1 MAETLYE
8 STQIAMTSQ
17 QQPIVGIIAN
27 PASGRDIR
35 RLTAK
40 ASVFPTVEKANMIQ
54 RVLGALGAT
63 GIARVLMMPDMTGI
77 AAAVQRAVVA
87 HRAEIHIQ
95 WPDVEFVD
103 MDISESVDDTFN
115 AVDLMCRR
123 GVAAIVVLGGDGTHR
138 AVAMRCGETPMATLS
153 TGTNNAFPD
162 LREAT
167 TAGFAAGL
175 VASGRVA
182 TPDATRAN
190 KRLLVE
196 APGRNEVA
204 LVDVCVT
211 RHLHVASRAL
221 WDSDSLD
228 ELFVA
233 FAEPDSVGLSSIAG
247 LLHPV
252 PRSAPH
258 GLQVTFANDC
268 RAATRRI
275 TAPIAPGLLVRVA
288 ISGYAPIAPGKE
300 IVVATGR
307 GTVALDGERE
317 IEFGPQ
323 DCIVVRLDLE
333 GPRTIDVARTMG
345 LAAQRGLLDI

>member
-1 MAETLYE
+1 MP
-8 STQIAMTSQ
+8 Q
-17 QQPIVGIIAN
+17 QQTPLVGIIAN

-63 GIARVLMMPDMTGI
+63 GIERVLMMPDMTGI
-77 AAAVQRAVVA
+77 AASVQRAIVA
-87 HRAEIHIQ
+87 HRAEAHIH

-115 AVDLMCRR
+115 AVELMCRR

-138 AVAMRCGETPMATLS
+138 AVAMRCGNTPIATLS

-182 TPDATRAN
+182 ARDATRAN

-196 APGRNEVA
+196 APGRHEVA

-221 WDSDSLD
+221 WEADSLD

-233 FAEPDSVGLSSIAG
+233 FAEADSVGMSSIAG
-247 LLHPV
+247 LLQPV

-258 GLQVTFANDC
+258 GLHVKFADAG
-268 RAATRRI
+268 RPAVRRI
-275 TAPIAPGLLVRVA
+275 TAPIAPGLLARIQVA
-288 ISGYAPIAPGKE
+288 AFARIPAGETLAVSGGS
-300 IVVATGR
+300 

-317 IEFGPQ
+317 IEFGSQ
-323 DCIVVRLDLE
+323 DRLSVRLDLE
-333 GPRTIDVARTMG
+333 GPRTIDVALTMG
-345 LAAQRGLLDI
+345 IAAQRGLLDI

>member
-1 MAETLYE
+1 MPTHYAT
-8 STQIAMTSQ
+8 
-17 QQPIVGIIAN
+17 VGIIAN

-63 GIARVLMMPDMTGI
+63 GIDRVLMMPDMTGI
-77 AAAVQRAVVA
+77 AAAVKRAVAA
-87 HRAEIHIQ
+87 HAAESHIR
-95 WPDVEFVD
+95 WPEVDFMD

-115 AVDLMCRR
+115 AVELMCRR

-182 TPDATRAN
+182 ACNATRTN

-196 APGRNEVA
+196 APGRHEVA

-221 WDSDSLD
+221 WDAESLD

-233 FAEPDSVGLSSIAG
+233 FAEPDAVGLSSIAG

-252 PRSAPH
+252 SRSAAH
-258 GLQVTFANDC
+258 GLHVRFANDG
-268 RAATRRI
+268 REAIRHI
-275 TAPIAPGLLVRVA
+275 TAPIAPGLLASVGIAAFEVFPA
-288 ISGYAPIAPGKE
+288 ESSIS
-300 IVVATGR
+300 VATGS
-307 GTVALDGERE
+307 GTIALDGERE

-323 DCIVVRLDLE
+323 DHIVVRLDLQ
-333 GPRTIDVARTMG
+333 GPRTIDVAATMG
-345 LAAQRGLLDI
+345 FAAQRGLLDI

>member
-1 MAETLYE
+1 MP
-8 STQIAMTSQ
+8 Q
-17 QQPIVGIIAN
+17 QQTPIVGIIAN

-77 AAAVQRAVVA
+77 AASVQRALVA
-87 HRAEIHIQ
+87 HRAETHIR
-95 WPDVEFVD
+95 WPEVEFID
-103 MDISESVDDTFN
+103 MDISESVDDSFN

-138 AVAMRCGETPMATLS
+138 AVAMRCGQTPMATLS

-175 VASGRVA
+175 VASGRVEA
-182 TPDATRAN
+182 RDATRAN

-196 APGRNEVA
+196 APGRHELA

-221 WDSDSLD
+221 WEADSLD

-233 FAEPDSVGLSSIAG
+233 FAEADSVGLSSIAG
-247 LLHPV
+247 LLQPV

-258 GLQVTFANDC
+258 GLHVRFANAGQPD
-268 RAATRRI
+268 ARRI
-275 TAPIAPGLLVRVA
+275 TAPIAPGLLARIRVA
-288 ISGYAPIAPGKE
+288 GFAQIPAGKTLGVSSGS
-300 IVVATGR
+300 

-323 DCIVVRLDLE
+323 DRISVRLDLE
-333 GPRTIDVARTMG
+333 GPRTIDVALTMG
-345 LAAQRGLLDI
+345 VAAQRGLLDI